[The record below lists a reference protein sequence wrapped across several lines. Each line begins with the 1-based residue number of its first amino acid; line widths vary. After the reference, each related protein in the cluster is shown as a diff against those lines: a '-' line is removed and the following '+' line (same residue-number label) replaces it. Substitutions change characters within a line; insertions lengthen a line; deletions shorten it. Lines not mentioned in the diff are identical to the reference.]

1 MAPIPTW
8 TPTNGL
14 PGLDID
20 AVRKQFPGL
29 GSGSICLNNGSGA
42 LVYRGAIE
50 RSVRMEATR
59 WRASKLT
66 GMNP

>member
-1 MAPIPTW
+1 MAPIPTL
-8 TPTNGL
+8 TPTDG
-14 PGLDID
+14 PRGLDID

-50 RSVRMEATR
+50 RSVRAEATR
-59 WRASKLT
+59 WRASRLT
-66 GMNP
+66 GVNP

>member
-8 TPTNGL
+8 TLTNGL
-14 PGLDID
+14 RGLDID

-50 RSVRMEATR
+50 RLVRMEATR
-59 WRASKLT
+59 WQTS
-66 GMNP
+66 

>member
-1 MAPIPTW
+1 MAPIPTG

-14 PGLDID
+14 RGLDID
-20 AVRKQFPGL
+20 VVREQFPGL

-42 LVYRGAIE
+42 LVYSGAIE

-59 WRASKLT
+59 WRALKLT
-66 GMNP
+66 GMSP